1 MPPLI
6 SPHALIDDLPL
17 TFVDVET
24 TGLDIDEGDRVCE
37 VALLRVHRG
46 QEVMRWSSLVHPG
59 RPMPPRATAINGITD
74 QMLATAPGFDRIV
87 STLSPMLCDT
97 VFIAHNAQFD
107 ARFLRHEF
115 GLVQWELPPL
125 AVVDTLALAQAWH
138 RFPHNSL
145 QTIAES
151 FGLSNTVR
159 HRALADV
166 LTTWQIWQRFVAER
180 ETEGPLTLTHVMHPH
195 DRRSAAELESLTT
208 TMHTALDT
216 HQRLFLRYKA
226 SNAEET
232 QRTVL
237 PLELQYERGHAYLRA
252 YCHMRQGE
260 RHFRLDRIVEL
271 ELSRDRPVPGD

>member
-6 SPHALIDDLPL
+6 SPHALVANLPL

-24 TGLDIDEGDRVCE
+24 TGLHIDQGDRVCE
-37 VALLRVHRG
+37 VALLRVYRG
-46 QEVMRWSSLVHPG
+46 QEVMRWSSLVYPG
-59 RPMPPRATAINGITD
+59 RAMSPRATAINGITD
-74 QMLATAPGFDRIV
+74 QMLATAPGFDRLV
-87 STLSPMLCDT
+87 STLCPLLHDT

-107 ARFLRHEF
+107 VRFLQHEF
-115 GLVQWELPPL
+115 SLVQQAFPPL
-125 AVVDTLALAQAWH
+125 AVVDTLALAQAWY

-145 QTIAES
+145 QAIAES
-151 FGLSNTVR
+151 FGLNNTVR

-166 LTTWQIWQRFVAER
+166 LTTWQIWQRFIAER
-180 ETEGPLTLTHVMHPH
+180 ESAGPLTLAHVMHPH
-195 DRRSAAELESLTT
+195 DRRSAAELELLTT

-226 SNAEET
+226 GNAEET
-232 QRTVL
+232 ERTVL

-252 YCHMRQGE
+252 YCHMRQEE

-271 ELSRDRPVPGD
+271 ELSRDHPAPGA

>member
-6 SPHALIDDLPL
+6 SPHALVADLPL

-24 TGLDIDEGDRVCE
+24 TGLDIDDGDRVCE
-37 VALLRVHRG
+37 VALLKVQRG
-46 QEVMRWSSLVHPG
+46 QEVTQWSSLVHPG
-59 RPMPPRATAINGITD
+59 RTMPPRATAINGITD
-74 QMLATAPGFDRIV
+74 QMLATAPRFEHLV
-87 STLSPMLCDT
+87 PTLFPMLQDT

-107 ARFLRHEF
+107 VRFLRHEF
-115 GLVQWELPPL
+115 SLTQRPLPPL
-125 AVVDTLALAQAWH
+125 AVVDTLALSQAWY

-145 QTIAES
+145 QAIAES
-151 FGLSNTVR
+151 FGLSNAVR

-166 LTTWQIWQRFVAER
+166 LTTWQIWQRFMAER
-180 ETEGPLTLTHVMHPH
+180 EVNGPLTLTHVMHPH
-195 DRRSAAELESLTT
+195 DRRSASELELLTT

-216 HQRLFLRYKA
+216 RQRLFLRYKA

-252 YCHMRQGE
+252 YCHMRQDE

-271 ELSRDRPVPGD
+271 ELSRDDAAPID